1 MIWDNI
7 NIIIWHLQGHEY
19 LLQRDEILNAMS
31 HRYKNFIVACNLMG
45 ILVSKKLTATSLK

>member
-31 HRYKNFIVACNLMG
+31 HRYKKVVACNLMG
-45 ILVSKKLTATSLK
+45 ILVSKKLTAKSLK

>member
-31 HRYKNFIVACNLMG
+31 HRYKNFVVACNVMG
-45 ILVSKKLTATSLK
+45 ILVSKN